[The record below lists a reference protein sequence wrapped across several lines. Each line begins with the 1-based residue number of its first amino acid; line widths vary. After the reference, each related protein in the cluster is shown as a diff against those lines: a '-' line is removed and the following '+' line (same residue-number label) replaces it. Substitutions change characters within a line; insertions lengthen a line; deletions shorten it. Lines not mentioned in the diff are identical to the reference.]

1 MGRLITTAALLAA
14 LLASP
19 VLSGC
24 SGDGG
29 ASTPTPSPTPTSTSP
44 TASPT
49 PQPPAMPEAARA
61 HTEAGAIA
69 FVEHYWHIVNY
80 SLRSPDLQALKAL
93 SMNGCRGCMGGIQT
107 LQDIKSSGGTI
118 NGGDATITDLKARG
132 YRAGNQIIYEVT
144 FKHTNEPEFD
154 DYPGT
159 ERDVHRGSSTKPM
172 RMKLFATPD
181 AWQVAELE
189 VSG

>member
-69 FVEHYWHIVNY
+69 FVEHYLALINY
-80 SLRSPDLQALKAL
+80 ATASLDVAPVVAASLP
-93 SMNGCRGCMGGIQT
+93 GCKGCAAGAEGISR
-107 LQDIKSSGGTI
+107 IKRENGTI
-118 NGGDATITDLKARG
+118 IGGKTTATDMKAQLSQGETRTFATITYKGTSAPETHDLPG
-132 YRAGNQIIYEVT
+132 TDDVNRAGGNYAGTIILV
-144 FKHTNEPEFD
+144 
-154 DYPGT
+154 
-159 ERDVHRGSSTKPM
+159 S
-172 RMKLFATPD
+172 ATD
-181 AWQVAELE
+181 GWRVAEFE
-189 VSG
+189 VRQ